1 MTTSSGV
8 PPNSI
13 AETQIPLSKTTITAV
28 FGSPL

>member
-13 AETQIPLSKTTITAV
+13 AETEIPRSETAITAV
-28 FGSPL
+28 FGSQF